1 MERDIHVHMVESGY
15 NIYLANILDSLSSL
29 ITLLGRHVN
38 SLYWTY
44 NNNNTQHVNIIMSL
58 YTKIN
63 NKLNYKQ
70 MYNIQGSC
78 LKASSIPCYYNL
90 IDTYKYSKH
99 VL

>member
-44 NNNNTQHVNIIMSL
+44 NNNNTQHVNIIMSF
-58 YTKIN
+58 
-63 NKLNYKQ
+63 
-70 MYNIQGSC
+70 SE
-78 LKASSIPCYYNL
+78 LKNMLQVSHSLLP
-90 IDTYKYSKH
+90 
-99 VL
+99 V

>member
-63 NKLNYKQ
+63 KQTKLLTNVQ
-70 MYNIQGSC
+70 HSRELSQSIQYTM
-78 LKASSIPCYYNL
+78 LLQFN
-90 IDTYKYSKH
+90 
-99 VL
+99 